1 MKKQVIVIA
10 LVSLFVIFR
19 AGPAQVPLGSSVIHW
34 YLDAPVRQVA
44 DDSYQLPE
52 VPTQVMIFR
61 NGMRVKDCAH
71 AMGACDYSV
80 VYDRVNFTP
89 TGAPTPGDVLI
100 FDYIR

>member
-1 MKKQVIVIA
+1 MKKQLIIIA
-10 LVSLFVIFR
+10 LVSLFVMFR
-19 AGPAQVPLGSSVIHW
+19 PGPAQVPLGSSVIHW
-34 YLDAPVRQVA
+34 YLDAPVRQVS

-61 NGMRVKDCAH
+61 NGMRVKDCVRAT
-71 AMGACDYSV
+71 GECDYSV

-89 TGAPTPGDVLI
+89 NGIPVPGDVLI